1 MRFDNEEAWFKACI
15 TAGNALPINIAHIIE
30 ERDRERHNAQDV
42 YSAKDR
48 ERLKTEAV
56 MVAIKLLRGA
66 LTIHRRATE
75 EGTTAPFDSLLA
87 YRLEQASKQLP
98 DGWKVVVMA
107 ERGKVRVDTYNDA
120 DERQPV
126 REAEDP
132 SEGVL
137 AAIQFATAI
146 RPPVLAAKPTE
157 PTLPTQGEQ
166 SHD

>member
-1 MRFDNEEAWFKACI
+1 VRFDNEEAWFKACM
-15 TAGNALPINIAHIIE
+15 TAGNTAPINIAHLIE
-30 ERDRERHNAQDV
+30 ARDMERPNAQDV

-48 ERLKTEAV
+48 ERMKTEAV
-56 MVAIKLLRGA
+56 MVAINLLRGA

-107 ERGKVRVDTYNDA
+107 ERGKVQVDLYDAA

-126 REAEDP
+126 RHAEDP
-132 SEGVL
+132 SEAVL

-146 RPPVLAAKPTE
+146 RPKSVATPSQ
-157 PTLPTQGEQ
+157 QGQ
-166 SHD
+166 QP